1 LRDGGEILIL
11 GHAAEARPPIAFGR
25 HTSRSTSNSHDT
37 DTVAGPIF
45 SSVYPDVV
53 QSNLIDTDD
62 LVDDASAG
70 ETLPRAGSIGSPT
83 ASPVAQLN
91 RKHEVVAAMTVH
103 ITSMSLEVHSYDR
116 RRAAHC

>member
-1 LRDGGEILIL
+1 M
-11 GHAAEARPPIAFGR
+11 
-25 HTSRSTSNSHDT
+25 
-37 DTVAGPIF
+37 AGPIF

-62 LVDDASAG
+62 LVDDASTG

-116 RRAAHC
+116 RPRRTAE